1 VSGLFGGVI
10 GVVAPLLDLA
20 GVPVAGDVVTVVLTA
35 VFFLPYYAVIA
46 SAYLQLRDDRD
57 RPNRSTPEPIDA
69 SQSVEL

>member
-1 VSGLFGGVI
+1 
-10 GVVAPLLDLA
+10 
-20 GVPVAGDVVTVVLTA
+20 VTVVLTA